1 NDHFLNLSGY
11 SSKGIAE
18 KKLSEIFYELDFV
31 SISKTDKQ
39 QTFIDTF
46 CICSDLSKKSV
57 RLKPFITTSDNGKPE
72 YVLIIVDVNYTVQV
86 DIKKKNELLVALT
99 EINLKYIA
107 GVSLQSIFNELLEV
121 LIKLTQSEFGFI
133 GEVKY
138 APYGRPYLKVHS
150 FTNIMYTPE
159 TQKLYEEYSR
169 YGLEFH
175 NLDNLFGAVIT
186 SRDVV
191 ISNNPEKDP
200 RAAKAMPVGHPEI
213 KSFLGL
219 PFKKGNT
226 VVGVAGV
233 ANRPGGYTP
242 DIVEYLTP
250 FMATCTTLIEAARVE
265 TSKRDVEASLKKS
278 LDEKIVLL
286 REVHHR
292 VKNNFQVITSLL
304 NIHLN
309 RAKDETVAKN
319 IENIRN
325 RILAMAIVHEMLYR
339 TDDLS
344 RVNMAD
350 YLKRISINLFQS
362 SRVDSSRIKLKLNIE
377 PIQLNV
383 DKAVAIGI
391 IANELLSNSI
401 LHAFPGGLNGE
412 IYVELAAKPGAGL
425 VLTIA
430 DNGVGLP
437 EGFSIDQLNS
447 LGLQICS
454 QFLSNYN
461 GKITFSSSDTYR
473 TIFTATIPFN
483 SD

>member
-1 NDHFLNLSGY
+1 
-11 SSKGIAE
+11 
-18 KKLSEIFYELDFV
+18 
-31 SISKTDKQ
+31 
-39 QTFIDTF
+39 
-46 CICSDLSKKSV
+46 
-57 RLKPFITTSDNGKPE
+57 
-72 YVLIIVDVNYTVQV
+72 
-86 DIKKKNELLVALT
+86 
-99 EINLKYIA
+99 
-107 GVSLQSIFNELLEV
+107 
-121 LIKLTQSEFGFI
+121 
-133 GEVKY
+133 
-138 APYGRPYLKVHS
+138 
-150 FTNIMYTPE
+150 
-159 TQKLYEEYSR
+159 
-169 YGLEFH
+169 
-175 NLDNLFGAVIT
+175 
-186 SRDVV
+186 RDVV